1 MTGNEPGVSG
11 DNDDHH
17 DADSADLGNAQES
30 QEVLQESPRGS
41 MAEAQDAAAEEATD
55 DRARRAEGGDPE
67 AQAEQA
73 DLAKPDRVRHAAEW
87 LDDKLVPRLGGAEVG
102 PYDEEPEDSVKAHDV
117 CPLCGHPMREHQ
129 IDRSHANAVLICPAP
144 QIPERQS
151 FEPLN
156 EVGMIKRPRADK
168 V

>member
-11 DNDDHH
+11 DNDHPH
-17 DADSADLGNAQES
+17 DADSADLGSAQQRRESAQES
-30 QEVLQESPRGS
+30 QRGS
-41 MAEAQDAAAEEATD
+41 MAAAQDAAAQEATD
-55 DRARRAEGGDPE
+55 ERARRAEGGDPE

-73 DLAKPDRVRHAAEW
+73 DPAKPDRVRHAAQW
-87 LDDKLVPRLGGAEVG
+87 LDDKLIPRMGGAEVG
-102 PYDEEPEDSVKAHDV
+102 PYDEESEESIRAHDA

-144 QIPERQS
+144 QIPQRQS

-156 EVGMIKRPRADK
+156 EVGMIKRPRAEK
-168 V
+168 A

>member
-11 DNDDHH
+11 DNHHHH

-30 QEVLQESPRGS
+30 QETTGGAPRGS
-41 MAEAQDAAAEEATD
+41 MLEAQDAAAQEVTD
-55 DRARRAEGGDPE
+55 DRARRAEAGDRE

-73 DLAKPDRVRHAAEW
+73 DQVKANRVRHAAEW
-87 LDDKLVPRLGGAEVG
+87 LDGKLVPRLGGAEVG
-102 PYDEEPEDSVKAHDV
+102 PYDEESEESVRAHDA
-117 CPLCGHPMREHQ
+117 CPLCGHPMGEHQ

-156 EVGMIKRPRADK
+156 EVGMVKRPPADK
-168 V
+168 A